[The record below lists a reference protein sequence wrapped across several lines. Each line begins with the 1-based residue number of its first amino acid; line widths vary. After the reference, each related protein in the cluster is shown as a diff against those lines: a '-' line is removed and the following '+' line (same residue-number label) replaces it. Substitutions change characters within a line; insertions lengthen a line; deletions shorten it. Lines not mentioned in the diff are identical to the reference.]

1 MVMDTSETYI
11 KMIKKKV
18 KADLKAIKAGGVPL

>member
-1 MVMDTSETYI
+1 MDTSETYI

-18 KADLKAIKAGGVPL
+18 KADWKAIKKGSIAL